1 MTKKSCVLVLS
12 FDILAL
18 LDGKLSNRV
27 KVLRYLFMDI
37 LTKIKQAGL
46 IGRGGAC
53 FPVAEKWQAV
63 YNAPGNCKYIVC
75 NASEGEPGMA
85 KDGCIIEKYADR
97 LIDGIKIAI
106 NFLSSGKQNNKFQTS
121 AYLYINNK
129 YYKKYYKKLNQ
140 SIGNS
145 HIKIFVKPY
154 DSGYIGGEESSLL
167 NAIEGKRIEPRLKPP
182 FPVSN
187 GLWGCPTLINNV
199 ETFYNISL
207 VANNEY
213 KNFRF
218 YTISGDCL
226 YGKVYQLPA
235 DFTIQKILIKTNNL
249 PDFPF
254 FVQVGGNASGEI
266 LNSGQLKKAVG
277 GGGSIAV
284 FSLTKYKAKKILVNL
299 IEFFA
304 NESCGQCAPCRE
316 GTGWAHKIVTR
327 IYEGRGSLKDLDTLL
342 TIARNMEGRTICV
355 FADAAAWPIQ
365 SYITKFR

>member
-1 MTKKSCVLVLS
+1 
-12 FDILAL
+12 
-18 LDGKLSNRV
+18 
-27 KVLRYLFMDI
+27 MDI

-284 FSLTKYKAKKILVNL
+284 FSLTKYKAKKILENL

-316 GTGWAHKIVTR
+316 GLFRLNEMIKTGKFDWPLFFDLLNNLSESSFCGLGLAVAVPVKSFMKNVLPLIRESKLDLPH
-327 IYEGRGSLKDLDTLL
+327 GSREAILKY
-342 TIARNMEGRTICV
+342 N
-355 FADAAAWPIQ
+355 
-365 SYITKFR
+365 S